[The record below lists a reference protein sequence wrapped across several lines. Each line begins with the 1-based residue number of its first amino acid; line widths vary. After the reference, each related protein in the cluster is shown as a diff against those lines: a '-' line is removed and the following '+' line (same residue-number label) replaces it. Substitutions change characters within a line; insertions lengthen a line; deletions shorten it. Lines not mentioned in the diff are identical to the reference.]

1 MQGQYADPEAF
12 DSLLKAGNPILYE
25 VYEVRRP
32 ELTGEMIQWWIIP
45 GEGNII
51 DLSRFLRKVSQNE

>member
-32 ELTGEMIQWWIIP
+32 ELTGEMIQW
-45 GEGNII
+45 
-51 DLSRFLRKVSQNE
+51 